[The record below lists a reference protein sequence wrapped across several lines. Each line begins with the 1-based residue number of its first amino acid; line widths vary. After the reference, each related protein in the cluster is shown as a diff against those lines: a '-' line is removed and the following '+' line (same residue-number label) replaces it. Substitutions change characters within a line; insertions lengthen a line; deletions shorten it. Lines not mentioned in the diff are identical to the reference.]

1 MRHVLCRRPPLPLS
15 QDEVVNRLKALGRN
29 RRVDNRGVPD
39 ALLVRIAP
47 RRSRE
52 KSNGGAPFV
61 RATR

>member
-1 MRHVLCRRPPLPLS
+1 LS